1 MGTES
6 VTRALLNWVPWV
18 LAGLVA
24 LGIII
29 SAFKGAQRGIFRQG
43 IRFVSVVL
51 AVVLCFFLVRWAQGN
66 YPDYQGMTMGEA
78 AEQAR
83 LSEQYASLGQ
93 EYKDILNCFEPDE
106 AVAIAAIPVTT
117 VAFPILFVVLFVLIG
132 LLFLIAYGIISRVLG
147 LAKMHNTLLTRL
159 LGMALGAIQG
169 IAVAGLLLMPLM
181 GFFGIVHDSV
191 ESVKNARQE
200 GEPSPRA
207 VLFYDEYVSPIADN
221 PVLKATGFFGGDY
234 MYKALNKVRVNGEAV
249 DMREQAV
256 TLFAV
261 CEETADLQ
269 GADFTTLTEQDKALI
284 VRMTNRLNESPYVLD
299 IFSSMVRGTV
309 RALDGG
315 YIEIAMSE
323 PYNST
328 FHNSVHIF
336 ADSSAENLPAD
347 IETLRNIYFLLSDD
361 GVLVAIANGDDKEVT
376 DALTTA
382 DDSGEIVMR
391 RIIRE
396 LDQNEHTKPLVSEL
410 SKLSVSLMAGSF
422 GDGVSEDVVAVYENL
437 KTGLQD
443 VTALRKDDYETDEE
457 YKGAVSDKLD
467 ETLKGEG
474 IELEADIIDKM
485 ADYVADNYAGAELSD
500 ADVDDILI
508 SYYDAYKATGEL
520 PPIPG
525 LEEAVE

>member
-1 MGTES
+1 
-6 VTRALLNWVPWV
+6 
-18 LAGLVA
+18 
-24 LGIII
+24 
-29 SAFKGAQRGIFRQG
+29 
-43 IRFVSVVL
+43 
-51 AVVLCFFLVRWAQGN
+51 
-66 YPDYQGMTMGEA
+66 
-78 AEQAR
+78 
-83 LSEQYASLGQ
+83 
-93 EYKDILNCFEPDE
+93 
-106 AVAIAAIPVTT
+106 
-117 VAFPILFVVLFVLIG
+117 
-132 LLFLIAYGIISRVLG
+132 
-147 LAKMHNTLLTRL
+147 
-159 LGMALGAIQG
+159 
-169 IAVAGLLLMPLM
+169 
-181 GFFGIVHDSV
+181 
-191 ESVKNARQE
+191 
-200 GEPSPRA
+200 
-207 VLFYDEYVSPIADN
+207 
-221 PVLKATGFFGGDY
+221 

-269 GADFTTLTEQDKALI
+269 GTDFTTLTEQDKALI

-299 IFSSMVRGTV
+299 IFSSVMRGTV

-315 YIEIAMSE
+315 YIEISMSE

-328 FHNSVHIF
+328 FRNSVHIF
-336 ADSSAENLPAD
+336 ADSSAENLSED

-396 LDQNEHTKPLVSEL
+396 LDQNEHTRPLVSEL

-422 GDGVSEDVVAVYENL
+422 GDGVSDDVVATYENL

-457 YKGAVSDKLD
+457 YKGAVSDKLN